1 MSGDCSS
8 QPQEEGKG
16 RRMGTDYV
24 DVTEDRLSV
33 EDITER
39 ATSPTSGAI
48 GLFVGTTRNNFEGKT
63 VLRLEYEAYMPMAK
77 KKMLETCEL
86 VRDKWNVENIVMVH
100 RIGVVPVG
108 EASIVIAVSS
118 PHRKEALEAVHF
130 AIDHVK
136 ATVPVWKKEIYG
148 DESSSWKQ
156 NKECTWS
163 GSGHP

>member
-1 MSGDCSS
+1 MVSPEVRLLFFAKSREIVGRKEAELEV
-8 QPQEEGKG
+8 PQEEGKG

-100 RIGVVPVG
+100 RIG
-108 EASIVIAVSS
+108 
-118 PHRKEALEAVHF
+118 
-130 AIDHVK
+130 
-136 ATVPVWKKEIYG
+136 
-148 DESSSWKQ
+148 
-156 NKECTWS
+156 
-163 GSGHP
+163 